1 MLNTLHSSRR
11 NNGNKRPKVLCGPSA
26 LFSEGKVA
34 STHHF
39 CQSHTGPKK
48 PLGLTSIITTLNP
61 KFSYFSSCGRG
72 WKAKFKSLFFLSRR
86 PISPVSKNQE
96 HDFLL
101 AGEVTDMSEPQ
112 ARAWDSLSNINDWI
126 LNCYYSQ
133 NFIIKWSS
141 WKMLNRCP
149 RAMLRITNMSPKTSL
164 TLRVHPW
171 FHLFIQHW

>member
-1 MLNTLHSSRR
+1 MSPCWTLCIHHAETMATSAQGS
-11 NNGNKRPKVLCGPSA
+11 LWTSA

-72 WKAKFKSLFFLSRR
+72 WKAKFKSLFSCQEDSIFPSEQESRAW
-86 PISPVSKNQE
+86 
-96 HDFLL
+96 LL
-101 AGEVTDMSEPQ
+101 ASWGVTDMSEPQ

-141 WKMLNRCP
+141 WKNVKQ
-149 RAMLRITNMSPKTSL
+149 MSKSHAENNKYVPKL
-164 TLRVHPW
+164 L
-171 FHLFIQHW
+171 